1 MFFTEIGPKFAKEIE
16 RSIIKFDDYLDQ
28 YDTLQ
33 PDNPVFVNE
42 LKDIFFLFI

>member
-28 YDTLQ
+28 YDT
-33 PDNPVFVNE
+33 PVFVNE